1 MLTILQL
8 HQVTRCANLRTLKW
22 MLLEGANEG
31 DAVYFVVEVMEQI
44 ADLVREQYA
53 NVNRRQLTVD
63 TMVIWSTLS
72 TRAR

>member
-1 MLTILQL
+1 
-8 HQVTRCANLRTLKW
+8 